1 MKFRILI
8 WVFVLIISI
17 TGLSL
22 VLATNLV
29 TENVK
34 EVDIAWRSFQQDRS
48 EKARL
53 TSSLRTAVG
62 YGGMIHHFKNYV
74 LRQHISQMDKAQ
86 EHLGAANN
94 IVKQFRTL
102 GATEQEMIALDDIQ
116 QVLNKYSDALLS
128 TNQLIAEHK
137 TPVEIDG
144 LVKVDD
150 TYALRGL
157 DILDADLEL
166 LNRQYGDA
174 YIHTKTKDLTALK
187 AIMGFGGM
195 IHEFKNYV
203 LRQDESRKEA
213 VHNKILEAKKL
224 IKQYK
229 IHEVTLAETVA
240 LEDLEITLNA
250 YEQGLANVAT
260 FIDKKLKPKA
270 IDEKV
275 KVDDSKAIRA
285 FIVLEREIARKMYA
299 DSSKLSKQLNFSHE
313 LGERV
318 TLAIILL
325 MLFTIVFSVWSL
337 YSKLIKPLIELNL
350 NMEQLA
356 KGNLDLVING
366 MDSNNEVGDM
376 ARNLL
381 IFRENAL
388 LKQQADKLLS
398 DNNTQ
403 LVAEV
408 HTREQVQ
415 RELEKERESLE
426 ERIAVRT
433 QDLIIAKENAISA
446 NKTKTQFLSRMSHE
460 LRTPMN
466 AIVGFSD
473 LLATDEEYPLSE
485 SQAEN
490 LEEIS
495 VASHKLL
502 KLIDDI
508 LELSDIE
515 MGTLNVDISEIHL
528 YPVMTRNIEYL
539 QTLALEK
546 EIEVSSSGI
555 NENDVVIL
563 GNENR
568 IDQILHTIMACAIKR
583 TANKGC
589 ITLLWENGAPGYQ
602 RLKLVL
608 PACILT
614 AAEQSNLFD
623 AFVDEEMLGAGADD
637 LGTGML
643 VVKQL
648 VELMQGRLGVDSSPE
663 MGSSLWLEFKQLSN

>member
-1 MKFRILI
+1 
-8 WVFVLIISI
+8 
-17 TGLSL
+17 
-22 VLATNLV
+22 
-29 TENVK
+29 
-34 EVDIAWRSFQQDRS
+34 
-48 EKARL
+48 
-53 TSSLRTAVG
+53 
-62 YGGMIHHFKNYV
+62 
-74 LRQHISQMDKAQ
+74 
-86 EHLGAANN
+86 
-94 IVKQFRTL
+94 
-102 GATEQEMIALDDIQ
+102 
-116 QVLNKYSDALLS
+116 
-128 TNQLIAEHK
+128 
-137 TPVEIDG
+137 
-144 LVKVDD
+144 
-150 TYALRGL
+150 
-157 DILDADLEL
+157 
-166 LNRQYGDA
+166 
-174 YIHTKTKDLTALK
+174 
-187 AIMGFGGM
+187 MGFGGM

-203 LRQDESRKEA
+203 LRQDVSRREG

-229 IHEVTLAETVA
+229 IREVTLAETVA

-325 MLFTIVFSVWSL
+325 MLFTIVFSVWGL
-337 YSKLIKPLIELNL
+337 YSKLIQPLIELNL

-403 LVAEV
+403 LLAEV

-415 RELEKERESLE
+415 SELEQERESLE
-426 ERIAVRT
+426 EKIAVRT
-433 QDLIIAKENAISA
+433 QDLIIAKETAISA

-473 LLATDEEYPLSE
+473 LLATDEEDPLSE
-485 SQAEN
+485 PQAEN
-490 LEEIS
+490 LAEIS

-515 MGTLNVDISEIHL
+515 MGTLNVDMSEIQL

-546 EIEVSSSGI
+546 EIAVSSSGI

-568 IDQILHTIMACAIKR
+568 IDQILHTIMACVVKR

-602 RLKLVL
+602 RLKFVL

-614 AAEQSNLFD
+614 AVEQSKLFD
-623 AFVDEEMLGAGADD
+623 AFVDEDMLGAGADD
-637 LGTGML
+637 LGTGMM

-663 MGSSLWLEFKQLSN
+663 MGSSLWVEFKQLSN